1 MCMNQLQH
9 LLMKLAEEGSE
20 VAQIALKTAQ
30 FGPDEVMPGQPL
42 SNFQRTH
49 LELDDMAGVIEMLNE
64 AYAFGYVPN
73 RERIEAKKAKVR
85 KYLGYSIHLGLV
97 DGESEVTEHPM
108 AAKAA

>member
-1 MCMNQLQH
+1 MSMNQLQH

-64 AYAFGYVPN
+64 AYGFGYVPN

-97 DGESEVTEHPM
+97 DGDAEVTQHPM
-108 AAKAA
+108 ASQAT